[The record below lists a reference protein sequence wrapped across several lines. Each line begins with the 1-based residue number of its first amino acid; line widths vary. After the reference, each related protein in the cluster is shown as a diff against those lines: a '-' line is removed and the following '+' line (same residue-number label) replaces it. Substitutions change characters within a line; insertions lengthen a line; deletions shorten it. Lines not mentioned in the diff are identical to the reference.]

1 MEKRQ
6 LFSSYTFKYI
16 LINLLPDVGHI
27 IASQVCIIVAQDFY
41 VDFTTPCITKSKASG
56 FTPDLTQELVIQDE
70 IRVGQY
76 FSSGYY
82 EVDPRPDVYRGTLD
96 GTPVVVKIVFA
107 SDKARLKLR
116 EEMNNYFALEDLQGT
131 VIPRCYHYVIGS
143 TPIKGQTRP
152 SDI

>member
-1 MEKRQ
+1 M
-6 LFSSYTFKYI
+6 
-16 LINLLPDVGHI
+16 
-27 IASQVCIIVAQDFY
+27 
-41 VDFTTPCITKSKASG
+41 
-56 FTPDLTQELVIQDE
+56 
-70 IRVGQY
+70 
-76 FSSGYY
+76 
-82 EVDPRPDVYRGTLD
+82 D

-152 SDI
+152 SDIECLILEDCGKAVEYFPSLKLKDRYVCIF